1 MHNFFVENGAVDGVF
16 RIIGAD
22 HNHIKNVLRMRSG
35 DNFLV
40 SYEGKSHLC
49 ALAGY
54 EDDTAIAE
62 IVEENYQDTELPT
75 QIYLFQGLPKGDKL
89 ELIIQKAVELGATGI
104 IPVEMSRS
112 VVKIE
117 DKKRK
122 QKQGRWQ
129 AIAESAAKQS
139 KRNVIPEVSEAV
151 SYKKA
156 MEIASEMDLF
166 LVPYENERGMA
177 ATKDA
182 LEKLS
187 GAKKV
192 GILIG
197 PEGGFDDKEIA
208 LAKDAGG
215 EIVSLGKR
223 ILRAET
229 AAITALSMCML
240 FIEMNG

>member
-1 MHNFFVENGAVDGVF
+1 MHNFFVESDALDGVF
-16 RIIGAD
+16 RITGAD
-22 HNHIKNVLRMRSG
+22 HNHIKNVLRMREG
-35 DNFLV
+35 NTFLV
-40 SYEGKSHLC
+40 SYDGKSHLC
-49 ALAGY
+49 ALAGF
-54 EDDTAIAE
+54 ENDTALAE
-62 IVEENYQDTELPT
+62 IVEEDYQDTELPV
-75 QIYLFQGLPKGDKL
+75 QLYLFQGLPKGDKL
-89 ELIIQKAVELGATGI
+89 ELIIQKAVELGASGI

-122 QKQGRWQ
+122 QKQERWQ

-139 KRNVIPEVSEAV
+139 KRNVIPTVSEAV

-156 MEIASEMDLF
+156 MELASEMDVF

-177 ATKDA
+177 GTADA
-182 LEKLS
+182 LEKLKNS
-187 GAKKV
+187 KKV
-192 GILIG
+192 GVLIG

-240 FIEMNG
+240 YIEMNV

>member
-1 MHNFFVENGAVDGVF
+1 MHNFFVENGALDGVF
-16 RIIGAD
+16 RITGAD
-22 HNHIKNVLRMRSG
+22 HNHIKNVLRMREG
-35 DNFLV
+35 DTFLV
-40 SYEGKSHLC
+40 SSEGKSHLC
-49 ALAGY
+49 ALAGF
-54 EDDTAIAE
+54 EDDTALAE

-89 ELIIQKAVELGATGI
+89 ELIIQKAVELGASGI

-122 QKQGRWQ
+122 QKQERWQ

-156 MEIASEMDLF
+156 IEIASEMDVF

-177 ATKDA
+177 ATKEA
-182 LEKLS
+182 IQKLK

-208 LAKDAGG
+208 VAKDSGG

>member
-1 MHNFFVENGAVDGVF
+1 MHNFFVESDALDGVF
-16 RIIGAD
+16 RITGAD
-22 HNHIKNVLRMRSG
+22 HNHIKNVLRMREG
-35 DNFLV
+35 NTFLV
-40 SYEGKSHLC
+40 SYDGKSHLC
-49 ALAGY
+49 ALAGF
-54 EDDTAIAE
+54 ENDTALAE
-62 IVEENYQDTELPT
+62 IVEEDYQDTELPV
-75 QIYLFQGLPKGDKL
+75 QLYLFQGLPKGDKL
-89 ELIIQKAVELGATGI
+89 ELIIQKAVELGASGI

-122 QKQGRWQ
+122 QKQERWQ

-139 KRNVIPEVSEAV
+139 KRNVIPTVSEAV

-156 MEIASEMDLF
+156 MELASEMDVF

-177 ATKDA
+177 ATADA
-182 LEKLS
+182 LEKLKN
-187 GAKKV
+187 AKKV
-192 GILIG
+192 GVLIG

-240 FIEMNG
+240 YIEMNV